1 MIDSDKTSPTFNSY
15 ASVADLKAYASARQ
29 LTLPDDEKLAPLLI
43 VAMDYLE
50 SQKWLGKRA
59 DNEQPL
65 SFPRIGL
72 SRDGVAIPDD
82 EIPKQLIQAQC
93 RLAMESQDNDLQP
106 TLGAEVLSERIEGAL
121 TVQYAEGTN
130 TGAPNFPWL
139 KGLLSGLIDVSDGF
153 AINTFAMR

>member
-1 MIDSDKTSPTFNSY
+1 MIDSDKNSPAFNSY
-15 ASVADLKAYASARQ
+15 ASVDDLKKYAEDRNI
-29 LTLPDDEKLAPLLI
+29 TLADSGLESLLI

-50 SQKWLGKRA
+50 SQKWLGKRTDA
-59 DNEQPL
+59 NQVL
-65 SFPRIGL
+65 SFPRSGL
-72 SRDGVAIPDD
+72 SRDGVVISNAD
-82 EIPKQLIQAQC
+82 IPKALIQAQC
-93 RLAMESQDNDLQP
+93 RLAIESRENDLQP
-106 TLGAEVLSERIEGAL
+106 TLGAEVLSERIEGAI